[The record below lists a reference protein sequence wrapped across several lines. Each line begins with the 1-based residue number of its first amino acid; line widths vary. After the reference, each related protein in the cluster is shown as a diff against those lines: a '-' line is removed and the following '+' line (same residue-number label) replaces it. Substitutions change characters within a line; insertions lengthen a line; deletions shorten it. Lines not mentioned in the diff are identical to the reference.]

1 MTEIIRYGSYVPKY
15 RAPLSEIQS
24 FYGRPG
30 RPRSR
35 ALATPALDEDSL
47 TMAYE
52 AAVEALAGQEAPAA
66 VVTLTLSP
74 PFGLRKMSATLA
86 RALDLPEDTVPY
98 DVSGHPGSLLDA
110 VGLAGAL
117 AERDGATA
125 LVVVSDH
132 QVSYEDR
139 VCDLLSAGG
148 ATALLVGG
156 SGGFCRLGPVAR
168 AGNEVYDV
176 WRLGT
181 EPEARF
187 RLEVLFDA
195 YAKAARGA
203 LASLERIT
211 ERPASGYAAVCASQ
225 PHPQALRSLARLGV
239 ADKQLERTS
248 FVSDIGN
255 LGAASLGLAL
265 ALGFDGARKGQQL
278 LAFGYGAGEGIAQ
291 SLEIT
296 KVPPKIGIAGRL
308 AEGEAISLGTYY
320 RWTQG
325 RRAGPH

>member
-1 MTEIIRYGSYVPKY
+1 MAEIIRYGSYVPKY

-52 AAVEALAGQEAPAA
+52 AGFEALAGQEDPAV
-66 VVTLTLSP
+66 VVTLSMSP

-86 RALDLPEDTVPY
+86 RALDLPKDTTHY
-98 DVSGHPGSLLDA
+98 DVAGHPGSLLDA
-110 VGLAGAL
+110 IDIAGAL
-117 AERDGATA
+117 AARDGATA

-156 SGGFCRLGPVAR
+156 SGGFATLGPIAR
-168 AGNEVYDV
+168 ASNEVYDV

-181 EPEARF
+181 EGEARY

-195 YAKAARGA
+195 YGKAARGA
-203 LASLERIT
+203 FAALERLT
-211 ERPASGYAAVCASQ
+211 ERPVSGYAAVCPSQ
-225 PHPQALRSLARLGV
+225 PHPQTLRNLGRLGV
-239 ADKQLERTS
+239 TEKQIEDTS
-248 FVSDIGN
+248 FVASIGN

-265 ALGFDGARKGQQL
+265 ALGFDGARKGQRL
-278 LAFGYGAGEGIAQ
+278 LAFGYGGGEGIAQ
-291 SLEIT
+291 SIEIA
-296 KVPPKIGIAGRL
+296 KAPPKIGIADRV
-308 AEGEAISLGTYY
+308 AAGEAITLGTYY
-320 RWTQG
+320 RWTKG
-325 RRAGPH
+325 RQQQPH